1 VLLATD
7 AGPGG
12 AGVIGQDG
20 QTIFGFAGNKTGG
33 ACNGG
38 NGGPGGAGGAGGGG
52 AGGSSFGIV
61 FKGSKPTT
69 DPQTDSSIQF
79 GIKGTG
85 GKLVGTNPGM
95 DGLASALFESK

>member
-1 VLLATD
+1 
-7 AGPGG
+7 
-12 AGVIGQDG
+12 VIGQDG

-38 NGGPGGAGGAGGGG
+38 AGGTGGAGGAGGGG

-69 DPQTDSSIQF
+69 DPQTDSAIQV

-85 GKLVGTNPGM
+85 GQFAGTNPGV
-95 DGLASALFESK
+95 DGLASAVFESK